1 MNHEVSLKMMKFRVA
16 VLCLAAVGLL
26 LSGCK
31 SLRGVSSCHKPQPY
45 MSATTGAPLQIPAGL
60 TALDTSGMLKLP
72 TLNEPAPPPRTDKD
86 PCLDQPPSFKV
97 AKPAPAPQA

>member
-45 MSATTGAPLQIPAGL
+45 MSAKTGAPLQIPAGL

-72 TLNEPAPPPRTDKD
+72 TLNEPAPPPPTPKD
-86 PCLDQPPSFKV
+86 TCPRQPPPSTG
-97 AKPAPAPQA
+97 AQTP

>member
-1 MNHEVSLKMMKFRVA
+1 MMKFRVA

-31 SLRGVSSCHKPQPY
+31 SMRGVYSCHKPQPY
-45 MSATTGAPLQIPAGL
+45 MSAKTGAPLQIPAGL

-72 TLNEPAPPPRTDKD
+72 TLNEGGAPPP
-86 PCLDQPPSFKV
+86 PPTK
-97 AKPAPAPQA
+97 QRHR